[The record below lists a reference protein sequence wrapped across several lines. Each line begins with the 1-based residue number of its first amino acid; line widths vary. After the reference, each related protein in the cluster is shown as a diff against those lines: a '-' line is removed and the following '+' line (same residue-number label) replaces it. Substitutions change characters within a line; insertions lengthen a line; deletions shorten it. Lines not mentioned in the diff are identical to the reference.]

1 MVYLPSYIDVFL
13 CGVKLEEKK
22 LRSRRLLFRR
32 YANSSATS
40 QGNRYE
46 VSRES
51 INLTCDACSSDPESS
66 IRSEQFGVPIGPA
79 TLLFDRVSAAVL
91 VRRSASGASV
101 VEFIDSLHFQMR
113 KIKDALLRYTRW
125 KSCQL
130 LERVSLDEG

>member
-1 MVYLPSYIDVFL
+1 MEADLVYLPSYIDVFP

-32 YANSSATS
+32 YANNTSATS

-79 TLLFDRVSAAVL
+79 TLLSDRVSAAVL
-91 VRRSASGASV
+91 VRRSGPGASV
-101 VEFIDSLHFQMR
+101 VEFIDSLHSQMR
-113 KIKDALLRYTRW
+113 KIKDALLLYTR
-125 KSCQL
+125 
-130 LERVSLDEG
+130 